1 MKQNVVVP
9 VAAVLVAL
17 LLGGLIARAAE
28 QPAQPYPPGK
38 ILTVAG
44 NGKRG
49 YSGDGGPAIQ
59 AALNNPQ
66 DLSVEEGNLFIA
78 DGKNGRIRKVSPDG
92 TITTIAGTGKPGIS
106 KDGVQAVDAHLD

>member
-1 MKQNVVVP
+1 MSRSF
-9 VAAVLVAL
+9 ARFALAAIALAVLLDVF
-17 LLGGLIARAAE
+17 IARASE
-28 QPAQPYPPGK
+28 QPATPYPPGT

-44 NGKRG
+44 NGKSG

-78 DGKNGRIRKVSPDG
+78 DLVNHRVRKVSPDG
-92 TITTIAGTGKPGIS
+92 TITTIVGTGKPGIS
-106 KDGVQAVDAHLD
+106 QDG